1 MSGKQKIYDKLI
13 SGNASVQNRYF
24 SFVSS
29 HSRLHGVMPA
39 AAWGN
44 ALLLYIKYSVFH
56 FPDRKFGEYSLS
68 AEETAG
74 LLCKADVVSFDIFD
88 TLIFRSVSQKEV
100 FDNTGRTLGIENFGK
115 IRADSE
121 NEARKEKK
129 EPCINDIYRII
140 AVKAGLTDKAA
151 EEAVKA
157 ECNEEFSVCRADPF
171 MLDVYGRVISCG
183 KTVIITTDMYL
194 TESVI
199 SKLLC
204 DNGFSGYEK
213 LFVSCKY
220 GCGKSDGGL
229 YRIIKNEY
237 GGKRIVHMGD
247 NYMSDVLTAGKAGF
261 EAVYY
266 RRKA

>member
-1 MSGKQKIYDKLI
+1 MSRKQKIYDKLI

-39 AAWGN
+39 AAWGY

-157 ECNEEFSVCRADPF
+157 ECNEEISVAVPTR
-171 MLDVYGRVISCG
+171 
-183 KTVIITTDMYL
+183 
-194 TESVI
+194 
-199 SKLLC
+199 LC
-204 DNGFSGYEK
+204 
-213 LFVSCKY
+213 LMC
-220 GCGKSDGGL
+220 
-229 YRIIKNEY
+229 
-237 GGKRIVHMGD
+237 
-247 NYMSDVLTAGKAGF
+247 TAG
-261 EAVYY
+261 
-266 RRKA
+266 

>member
-1 MSGKQKIYDKLI
+1 M
-13 SGNASVQNRYF
+13 
-24 SFVSS
+24 
-29 HSRLHGVMPA
+29 
-39 AAWGN
+39 
-44 ALLLYIKYSVFH
+44 LLYLKYSVFH

-68 AEETAG
+68 AEETAE

-88 TLIFRSVSQKEV
+88 TLIFRSVSPKEV

-157 ECNEEFSVCRADPF
+157 ECNEEISVCRADPF

-183 KTVIITTDMYL
+183 KRSLSRPICILPKALSQSCFATTGSAVMKSCSFRAN
-194 TESVI
+194 TGAEIGRRAVS
-199 SKLLC
+199 
-204 DNGFSGYEK
+204 DN
-213 LFVSCKY
+213 
-220 GCGKSDGGL
+220 
-229 YRIIKNEY
+229 
-237 GGKRIVHMGD
+237 
-247 NYMSDVLTAGKAGF
+247 
-261 EAVYY
+261 
-266 RRKA
+266 